1 MHVYVYLKKDVE
13 KLGMAGQVVKVAR
26 GYAHNF
32 LVPQKL
38 GVQINENEI
47 EHYKKLSEKVVVAKE
62 VFESKVAMMA
72 ERLKSVKV
80 TITRKVH
87 NGDRL
92 YGSIGAEEVLPLLT
106 ELGFKVSKKQIDF
119 PKVVKTIGEHPVS
132 VKLTTKHIPIFTLK
146 VVPEKG

>member
-32 LVPQKL
+32 LVPQKI

-47 EHYKKLSEKVVVAKE
+47 EHYKKLSEKVTVAKE
-62 VFESKVAMMA
+62 VFESKVAMTA
-72 ERLKSVKV
+72 ERLKSVKL

-92 YGSIGAEEVLPLLT
+92 YGSIGADEVLPLLL

-119 PKVVKTIGEHPVS
+119 PKVVKTTGEHQVS
-132 VKLTTKHIPIFTLK
+132 VKLTTKYIPTFTLK